1 MLEGSSGEP
10 QAARRATS
18 QGRDLLSSLGMTQG
32 PTRRTFLKAAPLF
45 VALGPP
51 YSVPRSGLAA
61 LRPFAPP
68 VATVTDPEPTDLSAA
83 LETIRRNRKVPC
95 LAALA
100 LRGDRTVARGI
111 AGVRSTRSPVL
122 ATLDDRFHL
131 GSDTKAM
138 TATVVATLIEAG
150 RLDWST
156 TVGEVLADAVP
167 TIHSAWRPVRIDQ
180 LLTHR
185 GGAPA
190 DLDADGLWSRLWQRQ
205 GTPSDQR
212 MQLVRGVVTRPPA
225 VTPGTTYVYSN
236 AGYAIAGAM
245 IERITGR
252 AWEDLMRD
260 RLFVPL
266 GITTGGFGAPGKA
279 GVLDQPRGHDSSG
292 NPVEPGPN
300 ADNPPAIGPAGTVH
314 MTMGDWARFVVLHS
328 RGDAANPARRPRL
341 LKAESFDRLHRPAV
355 GPGERYACGWG
366 VTERPWAKGGGSAD
380 VGRTLT
386 HAGSNTMWYCVVWI
400 APEKDF
406 AVLIACNQ
414 GGDAAAGACD
424 DAAGQAIQA

>member
-1 MLEGSSGEP
+1 MG
-10 QAARRATS
+10 
-18 QGRDLLSSLGMTQG
+18 QG
-32 PTRRTFLKAAPLF
+32 PPRRTFLKVVPFFMALAPPYFPARPAVETRRHPAAP
-45 VALGPP
+45 G
-51 YSVPRSGLAA
+51 AA
-61 LRPFAPP
+61 VDDPAP
-68 VATVTDPEPTDLSAA
+68 ADLSAA
-83 LETIRRNRKVPC
+83 LDTIRRKRKVPC

-111 AGVRSTRSPVL
+111 AGVRSSGSPVL

-156 TVGEVLADAVP
+156 TVGEVLAASVP
-167 TIHSAWRPVRIDQ
+167 AMHAAWRPVRMEQ

-190 DLDADGLWSRLWQRQ
+190 DLDADGLWSRLWQRE

-212 MQLVRGVVTRPPA
+212 MQLVRGVVTRPPQ

-245 IERITGR
+245 IEHVTSR

-260 RLFVPL
+260 RLFAPL
-266 GITTGGFGAPGKA
+266 GITTGGFGAPGTA
-279 GVLDQPRGHDSSG
+279 GVLDQPRGHDLSG
-292 NPVEPGPN
+292 KPVEPGPN

-314 MTMGDWARFVVLHS
+314 MTIGDWARFVVLHS
-328 RGDAANPARRPRL
+328 RGDASNPARLPRL
-341 LKAESFDRLHRPAV
+341 LKTESFDRLHRPAV

-366 VTERPWAKGGGSAD
+366 VTERPWAKGSGPAD

-386 HAGSNTMWYCVVWI
+386 HAGSNTMWYCVAWI
-400 APEKDF
+400 APEKDL

-424 DAAGQAIQA
+424 DAASQAIQTWTTARV

>member
-1 MLEGSSGEP
+1 MG
-10 QAARRATS
+10 
-18 QGRDLLSSLGMTQG
+18 QG
-32 PTRRTFLKAAPLF
+32 PTRRAFLKAAPF
-45 VALGPP
+45 
-51 YSVPRSGLAA
+51 LAA
-61 LRPFAPP
+61 LAPP
-68 VATVTDPEPTDLSAA
+68 YVVPRPGLAGRRPSASRAARVADLEPADLSAA
-83 LETIRRNRKVPC
+83 LDTVRRKRKVPC
-95 LAALA
+95 VAALA

-111 AGVRSTRSPVL
+111 AGVRSARSPVL

-138 TATVVATLIEAG
+138 TATVVATLIEAS

-156 TVGEVLADAVP
+156 TVGEVLGTSVP
-167 TIHSAWRPVRIDQ
+167 AMHAAWRPVRMDQ

-190 DLDADGLWSRLWQRQ
+190 DLNANGLWSRLWQRQ

-212 MQLVRGVVTRPPA
+212 MQLVRGVVTRPPE
-225 VTPGTTYVYSN
+225 VPPGTTYVYSN

-245 IERITGR
+245 IEHLTGL

-260 RLFVPL
+260 RLFAPL
-266 GITTGGFGAPGKA
+266 GITTGGFGAPGRA
-279 GVLDQPRGHDSSG
+279 GVLDQPRGHDPSG

-314 MTMGDWARFVVLHS
+314 MTMGDWARFVGLHS
-328 RGDAANPARRPRL
+328 RGDAGNPARLPQL
-341 LKAESFDRLHRPAV
+341 LKAESFDRLHRPAE
-355 GPGERYACGWG
+355 GPGEKYACGWG
-366 VTERPWAKGGGSAD
+366 VTERPWARGGGSAD

-414 GGDAAAGACD
+414 GGDAAARACD
-424 DAAGQAIQA
+424 DAAGEAIRIVVP

>member
-1 MLEGSSGEP
+1 
-10 QAARRATS
+10 
-18 QGRDLLSSLGMTQG
+18 MTEG
-32 PTRRTFLKAAPLF
+32 PTRRTFLKTAPF
-45 VALGPP
+45 VAA
-51 YSVPRSGLAA
+51 LA
-61 LRPFAPP
+61 PSYFAPRP
-68 VATVTDPEPTDLSAA
+68 GLEARRPSALVVAKIDDPDPADLSAT
-83 LETIRRNRKVPC
+83 LDTIRRKRKVPC

-111 AGVRSTRSPVL
+111 AGVRSARSPVL

-156 TVGEVLADAVP
+156 TVGEVLAGSVP
-167 TIHSAWRPVRIDQ
+167 TMHAAWRPVRIEQ
-180 LLTHR
+180 LMTHR

-190 DLDADGLWSRLWQRQ
+190 DLDADGLWSRLWQRK

-212 MQLVRGVVTRPPA
+212 MQLVRGVVTRPPE

-245 IERITGR
+245 IEHVTSR

-260 RLFVPL
+260 RLFAPL
-266 GITTGGFGAPGKA
+266 GITTGGFGAPGTA
-279 GVLDQPRGHDSSG
+279 GVLDQPRGHDVSG
-292 NPVEPGPN
+292 KPVEPGPN

-314 MTMGDWARFVVLHS
+314 MTIGDWARFVVLHS
-328 RGDAANPARRPRL
+328 RGDAANPARLPRL

-366 VTERPWAKGGGSAD
+366 VTERPWAKGSGPAD

-400 APEKDF
+400 APEKDL

-414 GGDAAAGACD
+414 GGEAAAGACD
-424 DAAGQAIQA
+424 DAASQAIQAWMTARV

>member
-1 MLEGSSGEP
+1 VAPEPRVREPSLAILARMAEGS
-10 QAARRATS
+10 
-18 QGRDLLSSLGMTQG
+18 
-32 PTRRTFLKAAPLF
+32 TRRTFLRAVPFFAAL
-45 VALGPP
+45 APP
-51 YSVPRSGLAA
+51 YFTSRHALEAGRPSATLVARVDVP
-61 LRPFAPP
+61 
-68 VATVTDPEPTDLSAA
+68 DPTDLSPA
-83 LETIRRNRKVPC
+83 LDTIRLKRKVPC

-111 AGVRSTRSPVL
+111 AGIRSARSPVS

-138 TATVVATLIEAG
+138 TATVVATLVEAG

-156 TVGEVLADAVP
+156 TVGEILAKSVP
-167 TIHSAWRPVRIDQ
+167 AMHAGWRPVRMDQ

-190 DLDADGLWSRLWQRQ
+190 DLNANGLWSRLWQRQ

-212 MQLVRGVVTRPPA
+212 MQLVRGVVTGPPE

-245 IERITGR
+245 IEHVTGR

-260 RLFVPL
+260 RLFAPL
-266 GITTGGFGAPGKA
+266 GITTGGFGAPGTA

-292 NPVEPGPN
+292 KPVEPGPN

-314 MTMGDWARFVVLHS
+314 MTIADWARFALLHS
-328 RGDAANPARRPRL
+328 QGDVANPARLLRL
-341 LKAESFDRLHRPAV
+341 LKAESFDRLHRPAP

-366 VTERPWAKGGGSAD
+366 VTERPWAKGSGPAD

-400 APEKDF
+400 APEKDL

-424 DAAGQAIQA
+424 DAAGQAVQAWTTARV

>member
-1 MLEGSSGEP
+1 MG
-10 QAARRATS
+10 
-18 QGRDLLSSLGMTQG
+18 QG
-32 PTRRTFLKAAPLF
+32 PPRRTFLKATPFFMA
-45 VALGPP
+45 
-51 YSVPRSGLAA
+51 LAA
-61 LRPFAPP
+61 PHVAPRPRLESRRHPAAAGES
-68 VATVTDPEPTDLSAA
+68 VADPAVADLSSA
-83 LETIRRNRKVPC
+83 LEAIRRAHKVPC

-100 LRGDRTVARGI
+100 LRGDQAVARGI
-111 AGVRSTRSPVL
+111 AGVRSARSPVL

-156 TVGEVLADAVP
+156 TVGEILAESVP
-167 TIHSAWRPVRIDQ
+167 TMQAAWRPVRIDQ

-190 DLDADGLWSRLWQRQ
+190 DLNADGLWARLWQRQ
-205 GTPSDQR
+205 GTPTDQR
-212 MQLVRGVVTRPPA
+212 MQLVRGVVTRAPA
-225 VTPGTTYVYSN
+225 VTPGTVYVYSN

-245 IERITGR
+245 IERITGH
-252 AWEDLMRD
+252 AWEDLMHE
-260 RLFVPL
+260 RLFAPL
-266 GITTGGFGAPGKA
+266 GITTGGFGAPGTV
-279 GVLDQPRGHDSSG
+279 GVLDQPRGHVASG
-292 NPVEPGPN
+292 NPIEPGPN

-314 MTMGDWARFVVLHS
+314 MTMGDWARFVALHL
-328 RGDAANPARRPRL
+328 RGDAGNPARLPRL
-341 LKAESFDRLHRPAV
+341 LKPESVDRLHRPGD
-355 GPGERYACGWG
+355 GPGEKYACGWG

-386 HAGSNTMWYCVVWI
+386 HAGSNTMWYCVAWI

-406 AVLIACNQ
+406 AVLIASNQ

-424 DAAGQAIQA
+424 DAAPEAIRMVAP